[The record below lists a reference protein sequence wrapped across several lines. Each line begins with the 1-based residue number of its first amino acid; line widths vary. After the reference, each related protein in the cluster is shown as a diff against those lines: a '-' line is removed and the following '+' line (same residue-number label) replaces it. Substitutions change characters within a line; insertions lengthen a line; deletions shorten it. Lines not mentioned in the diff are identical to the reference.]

1 MTTVD
6 FSTIDFITELFVR
19 VDEAMQ
25 NQQKHSQARLF
36 PSETVTLGLL
46 FALKGV
52 GNRAFYRWAERD
64 LKPLFPHLPERTR
77 LFRLLAVHKDWTERF
92 LAQPTLLGVADSFGI
107 ELLHPWRMGRSNKQI
122 GKKCYSNHRW
132 IVGGKLGFVL
142 NRFGQVCAWDCKTA
156 NTHDSAF
163 QPLIRKFDERMLV
176 LADTHFHQKAGDP
189 PNLKVCKR
197 GVWNDRMVI
206 ETVLSMLAGVCH
218 FKRVGHRVWRYFE
231 MRLAFMMAV
240 FNICIGWDGLRAD
253 ENGFVPL
260 SLAQFSL

>member
-6 FSTIDFITELFVR
+6 FIIGLFVR
-19 VDEAMQ
+19 VDDALPEAK
-25 NQQKHSQARLF
+25 KHPQATLHL
-36 PSETVTLGLL
+36 SETVTLGLL

-52 GNRAFYRWAERD
+52 GNRAFYRWISRD
-64 LKPLFPHLPERTR
+64 LRGLFPHLPERTR
-77 LFRLLAVHKDWTERF
+77 LFRLLAQHQGRTECF
-92 LAQPTLLGVADSFGI
+92 LAPPTLLGVADSFGI
-107 ELLHPWRMGRSNKQI
+107 ELLHPWRLGRSDKQI

-132 IVGGKLGFVL
+132 IVGGKMGFVL
-142 NRFGQVCAWDCKTA
+142 NRLGQVCAWDCKTA
-156 NTHDSAF
+156 NVHDSDF
-163 QPLIRKFDERMLV
+163 QPLIAQFDERMLI

-218 FKRVGHRVWRYFE
+218 FKRVGHRVWRYFQA
-231 MRLAFMMAV
+231 RLAFTMAV
-240 FNICIGWDGLRAD
+240 FNICVGWDGLQANG
-253 ENGFVPL
+253 NGFVPL

>member
-1 MTTVD
+1 MTTV
-6 FSTIDFITELFVR
+6 DFITELFVR
-19 VDEAMQ
+19 VDDAMP

-36 PSETVTLGLL
+36 PSETATLGLL

-77 LFRLLAVHKDWTERF
+77 LFRLLAAHKDWTDCF

-107 ELLHPWRMGRSNKQI
+107 ELLHPWRLGRSGKQI
-122 GKKCYSNHRW
+122 GKKGHSNHRW

-142 NRFGQVCAWDCKTA
+142 NRFGQVCAWDSTTA
-156 NTHDSAF
+156 NTHDSVF
-163 QPLIRKFDERMLV
+163 QPLIQKFDGQMLV
-176 LADTHFHQKAGDP
+176 LADIHFHKKDSDP
-189 PNLKVCKR
+189 PNLKVCRR
-197 GVWNDRMVI
+197 GVWNDRMLI

-218 FKRVGHRVWRYFE
+218 FKHIGHRVWRYFE

-240 FNICIGWDGLRAD
+240 FNICVGWDGLQAD